1 MKLRA
6 GQEATVVHA
15 ALDAGVT
22 FFDTAD
28 VYGETRS
35 EEYLRGA
42 LGSRRRHVVVATKF
56 GMPIQGGPGGAS
68 PAYVKEALEASL
80 RRLGTD
86 YVDLYQLH
94 RPDPAVPIADTLGAL
109 GELVVAGKVREV
121 GVSNYTAEQIRSA
134 FEVAPSARRPVSV
147 QNEYSVL
154 HRDPE
159 VDVLPSC
166 ASPGRRRPP
175 RSARTSRARR
185 GR

>member
-1 MKLRA
+1 
-6 GQEATVVHA
+6 
-15 ALDAGVT
+15 
-22 FFDTAD
+22 
-28 VYGETRS
+28 
-35 EEYLRGA
+35 
-42 LGSRRRHVVVATKF
+42 
-56 GMPIQGGPGGAS
+56 MPIQGGPGGAS